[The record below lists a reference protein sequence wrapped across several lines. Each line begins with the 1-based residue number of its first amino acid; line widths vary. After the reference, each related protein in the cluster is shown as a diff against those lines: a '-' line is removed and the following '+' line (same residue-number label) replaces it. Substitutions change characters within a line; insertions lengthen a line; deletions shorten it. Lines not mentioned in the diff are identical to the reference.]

1 MRVLTSTILACL
13 VLVFS
18 TQNAASLEL
27 VHSVGGTAV
36 GGGNFS
42 GKPDGLS
49 GPGDDGI
56 GFRGNAGGWA
66 YGGGLTYELRIGNLG
81 AIELDFLYETSVLQR
96 YVTVNGVDFTEKI
109 SAGLLRVPILFKLN
123 VPVGV
128 GRFNVGVGPE
138 FTVPMSSEGAIDS
151 EYPNFSLSNNIEAE
165 EVTSTLVTI
174 ELGLNFDLGNNL
186 ELGWKLRGG
195 YNTSQPS
202 DISDRVTYSG
212 NSYAVKTQNTWDFR
226 MLLGVNYLIPQPT
239 D

>member
-1 MRVLTSTILACL
+1 M
-13 VLVFS
+13 
-18 TQNAASLEL
+18 EL
-27 VHSVGGTAV
+27 VHSVGGTAL

-42 GKPDGLS
+42 AKPDGLS
-49 GPGDDGI
+49 GPSDDGI

-66 YGGGLTYELRIGNLG
+66 YGGGLTYELRIGDLG
-81 AIELDFLYETSVLQR
+81 AIEIDFLYEKSVLLR

-109 SAGLLRVPILFKLN
+109 SANQLRIPLLFKLN

-128 GRFNVGVGPE
+128 GRFNFGVGPE
-138 FTVPMSSEGAIDS
+138 FTVPTSSTGIIES
-151 EYPNFSLSNNIEAE
+151 EYPNFSLSNNIEAD
-165 EVTSTLVTI
+165 EVNSTLVTI
-174 ELGLNFDLGNNL
+174 ELGLNFSLGNDL

-239 D
+239 E